1 LLKEIK
7 CSFFRG
13 GTSKALFIDEALLPP
28 EGAQRDQILI
38 KLIGSPD
45 PKQIDGMGGGTT
57 VTSKIAI
64 IRKSQLPGIDV
75 DYTFAQ
81 VVVGKNMVDYK
92 ANCGNISSAVG
103 PYSIEC
109 GLVEAK
115 DGLTVVR
122 IHNVNT
128 DKDIFSKVET
138 PGGKVTYEGDF
149 AISGVAGTGSKIEL
163 KFQNPGGAATG
174 NVLPTG
180 SPCDILEITGLG
192 KVEVS
197 VVDSSNLFVFV
208 NAESVGL
215 YGNES
220 PEVLDANEQ
229 AREYLEI
236 IRGIVAQKLGYVGDY
251 TESFEKTPSVPKIA
265 IVAKASA
272 YTSVEGKALKET
284 DMNIHVRMMSLK
296 KTHKTFA
303 MTGGMCLAA
312 ATVIPGTI
320 VQKIV
325 AENPHFDPSQ
335 IKIAHPSGLMDVG
348 VECETD
354 KNGDVIIRSTS
365 GFRTAR
371 LLMKGT
377 AYYTE

>member
-1 LLKEIK
+1 MLKEIK

-13 GTSKALFIDEALLPP
+13 GTSKALFIDETLLPP
-28 EGAQRDQILI
+28 EGTHRDQILV

-45 PKQIDGMGGGTT
+45 PKQIDGLGGGTV
-57 VTSKIAI
+57 VTSKVAI
-64 IRKSQLPGIDV
+64 IRKSQFPGIDV

-81 VVVGKNMVDYK
+81 VVVGKNTVDYK

-103 PYSIEC
+103 PYAVES
-109 GLVEAK
+109 GLVKAEN
-115 DGLTVVR
+115 GITVVK

-128 DKDIFSKVET
+128 GKDIFAKVET

-149 AISGVAGTGSKIEL
+149 AISGVMGTGSKIEL
-163 KFQNPGGAATG
+163 QFQNPGGAATG
-174 NVLPTG
+174 KLLPTG
-180 SPCDILEITGLG
+180 SPCDILKIPGLG
-192 KVEVS
+192 KVKVS

-208 NAESVGL
+208 DAESVGL
-215 YGNES
+215 IGNES
-220 PEVLDANEQ
+220 PEVLDANDQ

-236 IRGIVAQKLGYVGDY
+236 IRGFVAQQLDYVEDY
-251 TESFEKTPSVPKIA
+251 TKSFEKTPSVPKIA
-265 IVAKASA
+265 IISKASA
-272 YTSVEGKALKET
+272 YTAVEGKVFKEN
-284 DMNIHVRMMSLK
+284 DMDIHVRMMSMK

-312 ATVIPGTI
+312 AAAIPGTI
-320 VQKIV
+320 VQDIV
-325 AENPHFDPSQ
+325 ADNSHFNPYR

-348 VECETD
+348 VESETD
-354 KNGDVIIRSTS
+354 KDGDITIRSTS